1 MASDGGCV
9 IGGSVAG
16 PGESSVTVVGGA
28 EVTGSQAVSAR
39 EISKA
44 KNKMRL
50 SMRNSLAG
58 MRTLYRRATPIP
70 AFPQIKERIWGKE
83 KSRGVIISNMSLAQ
97 FIYTEVLK
105 PKPLRA
111 LTNAI
116 LLRILPKSTRVGA
129 ATIHLD
135 STDPVVSGAITLR
148 AYEPSELQFFQQ
160 HCRGD
165 LTLVDVGANIG
176 LYTSLAMH
184 GLSSRGRILAFEPRP
199 QSFALLE
206 KNIASNHRDPSIAL
220 RAGAG
225 PRVDAF
231 NLAASTQP
239 GAFTLYQN
247 PDNHGDNR
255 LYHSQ
260 DFEWQTIEVQARPLD
275 EVLTEQGVT
284 EINFLKM
291 DVQGYEQQVLGGLK
305 QTLRRSSKVI
315 LMTEFWPKGLTEAGG
330 GPLAYLEDL
339 SDLGF
344 QLFELKESPRGKLVP
359 LGDWDGLIQN
369 LKGRKYANIVGAK
382 GIRIH

>member
-1 MASDGGCV
+1 
-9 IGGSVAG
+9 
-16 PGESSVTVVGGA
+16 
-28 EVTGSQAVSAR
+28 
-39 EISKA
+39 
-44 KNKMRL
+44 
-50 SMRNSLAG
+50 
-58 MRTLYRRATPIP
+58 
-70 AFPQIKERIWGKE
+70 
-83 KSRGVIISNMSLAQ
+83 MSLAQ

-129 ATIHLD
+129 ATIQLD
-135 STDPVVSGAITLR
+135 PTDPVVSGAITLR
-148 AYEPSELQFFQQ
+148 AYEPSELQFFQKY
-160 HCRGD
+160 CRGD

-184 GLSSRGRILAFEPRP
+184 GLTSVGRILAFEPRP
-199 QSFALLE
+199 QSFALLK
-206 KNIASNHRDPSIAL
+206 KNIASNHRT
-220 RAGAG
+220 AG
-225 PRVDAF
+225 PHVDAF
-231 NLAASTQP
+231 PIAASTEP

-255 LYHSQ
+255 LYLSQ
-260 DFEWQTIEVQARPLD
+260 DFQWRTIEVQARPLD
-275 EVLTEQGVT
+275 DVLAEQGVT
-284 EINFLKM
+284 EINFLKI

-305 QTLRRSSKVI
+305 QTLRRSTDVI

-344 QLFELKESPRGKLVP
+344 QLFELKERPRGKLVP
-359 LGDWDGLIQN
+359 LGDWDGLIQE

-382 GIRIH
+382 GKRLSMR

>member
-1 MASDGGCV
+1 
-9 IGGSVAG
+9 
-16 PGESSVTVVGGA
+16 
-28 EVTGSQAVSAR
+28 
-39 EISKA
+39 
-44 KNKMRL
+44 
-50 SMRNSLAG
+50 
-58 MRTLYRRATPIP
+58 
-70 AFPQIKERIWGKE
+70 
-83 KSRGVIISNMSLAQ
+83 MSLAQ

-116 LLRILPKSTRVGA
+116 LLRILPKSTHVGA
-129 ATIHLD
+129 ATIQLD
-135 STDPVVSGAITLR
+135 RTDPVVSGAIALR
-148 AYEPSELQFFQQ
+148 AYEPSELRFFQQ

-165 LTLVDVGANIG
+165 MTLVDVGANIG

-184 GLSSRGRILAFEPRP
+184 GLTSGGRILAFEPRP

-206 KNIASNHRDPSIAL
+206 KNIASNHRT
-220 RAGAG
+220 AG

-260 DFEWQTIEVQARPLD
+260 DFQWQTIEVQARPLD
-275 EVLTEQGVT
+275 EVLAEQGVT
-284 EINFLKM
+284 EIQFLKM

-305 QTLRRSSKVI
+305 QTLRRSTSVI

-330 GPLAYLEDL
+330 GPRAYLEEL

-344 QLFELKESPRGKLVP
+344 QLFESKENPRGKLVP
-359 LGDWDGLIQN
+359 LGDWDGLIRN
-369 LKGRKYANIVGAK
+369 LKGRKYANLVGAK
-382 GIRIH
+382 GIKIR